1 MNGYPGYNGAWGSLT
16 ESGNTNSSVIVECPR
31 DCHLMEKPLEKS
43 AETASVILAAG
54 RGSRMEGFEGNK
66 TLLPLVSGDSPH
78 KGSRPILLQ
87 ILSSLPSGPKAV
99 VVNYKKEDVME
110 ATRGLDLTYCQQPKL
125 NGTGGALLAARPFL
139 ESQDCNELIITMGD
153 VPLVK
158 KSTYKT
164 LLKSLKDNSFV
175 VLGFC
180 PESRKQYGVLEIQG
194 DQVKRIIEWKYW
206 KTYPEK
212 RQQDF
217 RICNSGIY
225 AARKAD
231 LLRYLLVLASR
242 PHKVQKEIDGRMCEV
257 EEFFITDLVKYMRDG
272 GLPVGYV
279 IAEDE
284 EEVIGVDDLSALKI
298 AQEIFLAKYC

>member
-1 MNGYPGYNGAWGSLT
+1 M
-16 ESGNTNSSVIVECPR
+16 
-31 DCHLMEKPLEKS
+31 K
-43 AETASVILAAG
+43 
-54 RGSRMEGFEGNK
+54 GFKGNK
-66 TLLPLVSGDSPH
+66 TLLPLVPGRSLH
-78 KGSRPILLQ
+78 EGSRPILLQ
-87 ILSSLPSGPKAV
+87 ILNALPSGPKAV
-99 VVNYKKEDVME
+99 VVNYKKEDVIE
-110 ATRGLDLTYCQQPKL
+110 VTSGLDLAYCQQPKL
-125 NGTGGALLAARPFL
+125 NGTGGALLATRPFL
-139 ESQDCNELIITMGD
+139 ESQDCDELIITMGD

-164 LLKSLKDNSFV
+164 LVKSLRDKCFV

-180 PESRKQYGVLEIQG
+180 PESKKQYGVLEIQG
-194 DQVKRIIEWKYW
+194 DHVERIIEWKYW
-206 KTYPEK
+206 KTYPKK

-242 PHKVQKEIDGRMCEV
+242 PHKVHKEIDGIISV
-257 EEFFITDLVKYMRDG
+257 VDEFFITDLVKYMHDG
-272 GLPVGYV
+272 GMPVGYV

-298 AQEIFLAKYC
+298 AQDIFRAKYC